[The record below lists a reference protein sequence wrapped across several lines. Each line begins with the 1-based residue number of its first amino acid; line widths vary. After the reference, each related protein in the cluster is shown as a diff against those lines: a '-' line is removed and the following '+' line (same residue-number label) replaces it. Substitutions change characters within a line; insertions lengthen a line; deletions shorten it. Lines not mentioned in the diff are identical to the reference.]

1 MTIDRH
7 EVVLTVRILTDD
19 PSPDVG
25 TRMEY
30 ETRRALRL
38 WLGADRV
45 YVEQA
50 VPA

>member
-1 MTIDRH
+1 MTTRSI
-7 EVVLTVRILTDD
+7 VLEVRILTED
-19 PSPDVG
+19 PSPDAG
-25 TRMEY
+25 TRIEY

-50 VPA
+50 EVKA